1 MRALTEVA
9 QSRLTQIHGARED
22 TTIAELRKR
31 MGYDRAKRINAY
43 WFRDNGLVDYN
54 KVMSYDSDDFLTD
67 IQFVVEA
74 LRNKGLDR
82 VIVVDLTREEI
93 GIPVVRVIVPGL
105 EVFAM
110 DPSRRGERVDNA
122 KDHRLSRAKS

>member
-22 TTIAELRKR
+22 TTLADLRKK

-43 WFRDNGLVDYN
+43 WFRDNGQVAYPEIP
-54 KVMSYDSDDFLTD
+54 SYDSDDFVKD
-67 IQFVVEA
+67 IRFAIDA
-74 LRNKGLDR
+74 LEKQGLDR

-93 GIPVVRVIVPGL
+93 GVPVVRVIVPGL
-105 EVFAM
+105 EAFAM
-110 DPSRRGERVDNA
+110 DPERRGDRVNHA
-122 KDHRLSRAKS
+122 KDHRLSWTQS

>member
-22 TTIAELRKR
+22 TVTADLRKK
-31 MGYDRAKRINAY
+31 MGYDRVKRINGTGSKTTGA
-43 WFRDNGLVDYN
+43 WTTGTSVF
-54 KVMSYDSDDFLTD
+54 DSDDFAND
-67 IQFVVEA
+67 IRFAIDA
-74 LRNKGLDR
+74 LNKQGLDQ

-93 GIPVVRVIVPGL
+93 GVPVVRVIVPGL

-110 DPSRRGERVDNA
+110 DPDGGGRG
-122 KDHRLSRAKS
+122 